1 MKFSNIS
8 DVPENDRES
17 VKAGVPTVLDTI
29 EKIKPGHFPFLSQ
42 VDGMVEILKRA
53 AVGKVVV

>member
-1 MKFSNIS
+1 M
-8 DVPENDRES
+8 PENDRES